1 MDETANE
8 RITMRY
14 DITLCNNAQC
24 KRREKCRRYA
34 LWLKWL
40 ADESVNKPQQV
51 SMLIHDT
58 DDPLGNDC
66 ELFLAINE

>member
-14 DITLCNNAQC
+14 DTTMCDNSKCQRC
-24 KRREKCRRYA
+24 EKCRRYA

-40 ADESVNKPQQV
+40 SDESGNKPQQV
-51 SMLIHDT
+51 SMLIHTT
-58 DDPLGNDC
+58 DEPVGNDC
-66 ELFLAINE
+66 ELFWAINE